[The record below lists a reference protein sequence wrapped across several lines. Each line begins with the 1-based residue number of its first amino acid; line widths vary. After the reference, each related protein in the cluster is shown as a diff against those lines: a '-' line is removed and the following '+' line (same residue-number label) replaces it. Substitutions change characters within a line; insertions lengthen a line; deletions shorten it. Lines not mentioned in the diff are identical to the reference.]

1 MKGFFYKLKKKLA
14 NINQETKIGV
24 SIILVALLF
33 FGGVGLTK
41 KWWQPE
47 SPVKPSTTNSIITN
61 SNSNYTSSSVISKPI
76 ANELDEIVTYPYPSS
91 ATIVTYYFDL
101 EDDLETQA
109 KSVVFYE
116 GKYYSSK
123 GINVTLNNT
132 DFMVSAA
139 SSGVVK
145 SKTNDPIYGLTVI
158 VEGANNTLFSYSSL
172 SSSPLK
178 EGDKVKKGDLVGYA
192 GECAYGSAL
201 KSKHLHFEVCYNKNQ
216 INPLEVFN
224 KAIGDIK

>member
-1 MKGFFYKLKKKLA
+1 MKEFFYKLKKKLA

-47 SPVKPSTTNSIITN
+47 TPNVSTSSRVIISESSSTTHINSEPVT
-61 SNSNYTSSSVISKPI
+61 
-76 ANELDEIVTYPYPSS
+76 NELDEIITYPYPSS

-101 EDDLETQA
+101 EDDLDMQS

-123 GINVTLNNT
+123 GIDVTLNNQ
-132 DFMVSAA
+132 DFIVSTAC
-139 SSGVVK
+139 SGVVK
-145 SKTNDPIYGLTVI
+145 TKTNDPTYGLTVVI
-158 VEGANNTLFSYSSL
+158 EGVNNTLFSYSSL
-172 SSSPLK
+172 SSSPSGL
-178 EGDKVKKGDLVGYA
+178 L
-192 GECAYGSAL
+192 S
-201 KSKHLHFEVCYNKNQ
+201 ST
-216 INPLEVFN
+216 
-224 KAIGDIK
+224 

>member
-14 NINQETKIGV
+14 NVSQEAKIGF
-24 SIILVALLF
+24 SIVLVALFF
-33 FGGVGLTK
+33 FGGIGLTK
-41 KWWQPE
+41 KWWQP
-47 SPVKPSTTNSIITN
+47 SSSTSMSVSSSSLVQST
-61 SNSNYTSSSVISKPI
+61 SSVIINSEPV
-76 ANELDEIVTYPYPSS
+76 ANELDEIITYPYPSN
-91 ATIVTYYFDL
+91 ATIVTYYFDV

-123 GINVTLNNT
+123 GIDVTLDNT
-132 DFMVSAA
+132 DFMVTAA

-145 SKTNDPIYGLTVI
+145 SKVNDPTYGLTVI

-172 SSSPLK
+172 SSSSLK
-178 EGDKVKKGDLVGYA
+178 EGDKVKKGDVIGYA
-192 GECAYGSAL
+192 GECAFGSNL
-201 KSKHLHFEVCYNKNQ
+201 QSKHLHFEVYYKNEN
-216 INPLEVFN
+216 INPLLCFN

>member
-1 MKGFFYKLKKKLA
+1 MKEFFCKLKKKLA

-47 SPVKPSTTNSIITN
+47 QPKV
-61 SNSNYTSSSVISKPI
+61 TSSSSNMPQNSTSSVFLSSEPI

-91 ATIVTYYFDL
+91 AKIVTYYFDL

-109 KSVVFYE
+109 KSVVYYE
-116 GKYYSSK
+116 GKYYSSR
-123 GINVTLNNT
+123 GIDVSLDNQE
-132 DFMVSAA
+132 FMVTSAV
-139 SSGVVK
+139 SGVVK
-145 SKTNDPIYGLTVI
+145 NKVNDPTYGLTVL

-178 EGDKVKKGDLVGYA
+178 AGDRINKGDLVGYA
-192 GECAYGSAL
+192 GECSYGSSL
-201 KSKHLHFEVCYNKNQ
+201 KTKHLHFEVYYKDKNV
-216 INPLEVFN
+216 NPLQVFN
-224 KAIGDIK
+224 KAIGEIR